1 MAAKRSK
8 KKLFLMI
15 LIPLIV
21 VIGIGAIQVVRG
33 G

>member
-1 MAAKRSK
+1 VLSDVEAPQDASVGADM
-8 KKLFLMI
+8 F
-15 LIPLIV
+15 